1 MHEFSLMES
10 VLRIAKEAAGSNNLS
25 RLNSITLVVGKLSG
39 VNIEALRFAFE
50 ALKTE
55 EPLIK
60 EAILEIEEK
69 EGEGKCPNCGKLV
82 PVWHFDLLCRDCN
95 MPLQVVGGD
104 EFYVKSITGER
115 DG

>member
-10 VLRIAKEAAGSNNLS
+10 VLKIAKEAAENNGLS

-39 VNIEALRFAFE
+39 VNIDALKFAFE
-50 ALKTE
+50 ALKE
-55 EPLIK
+55 EESLIK
-60 EAILEIEEK
+60 EAVLEIEEK
-69 EGEGKCPNCGKLV
+69 EGQGKCPKCEKIV

-95 MPLQVVGGD
+95 MPLQVAGGE